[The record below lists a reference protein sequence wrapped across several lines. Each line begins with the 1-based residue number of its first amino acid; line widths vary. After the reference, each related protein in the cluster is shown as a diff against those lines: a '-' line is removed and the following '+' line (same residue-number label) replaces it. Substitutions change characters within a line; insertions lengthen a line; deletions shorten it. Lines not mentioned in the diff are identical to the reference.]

1 MYYEQVADK
10 QLRKSEDAA
19 PISPAANISGM
30 SPGPADLVELEVSTV
45 FSSLFLSTQCHRLL
59 PMVYYTLYNKTPVT
73 AS

>member
-45 FSSLFLSTQCHRLL
+45 FSSLSLNPMPSTPSNGVLHI
-59 PMVYYTLYNKTPVT
+59 V
-73 AS
+73 